1 MSCPSMTDA
10 GESFHRHDLHPKLA
24 RVSRQG
30 ARTAKDLVEVLTRR
44 RHGRQGSCRRT
55 HAKAPRAPR
64 ILSKDSRQGAKGAK
78 DPVEA
83 CSRQDATG
91 AKDLVEACS
100 RQDATGAKDPVEACS
115 RQDAT
120 GAKDLVEACSRQDAT
135 GAKDLVEACSRQG
148 AKTAKDLVEVLT
160 PRGPR
165 APRVLSKRSR
175 EAQGCE
181 SCVRETPRY
190 VRDLQEDPQNRTI
203 RSQSRSVHDVLV
215 LMAA

>member
-64 ILSKDSRQGAKGAK
+64 ILSKRAHAKTPRAPRILSKDSRQG
-78 DPVEA
+78 
-83 CSRQDATG
+83 ATG
-91 AKDLVEACS
+91 AKDLVEGLTPRRHG
-100 RQDATGAKDPVEACS
+100 RQGSCPKRAHAKTPRAPRILS
-115 RQDAT
+115 
-120 GAKDLVEACSRQDAT
+120 KD
-135 GAKDLVEACSRQG
+135 SRQG
-148 AKTAKDLVEVLT
+148 ATGAKDLVEVLT